1 MSFTSTEH
9 QVFMANAKNYA
20 ELSKCVRLQVGCVVV
35 NEHGCTITTGVNG
48 TGRGQVNCCDVDHG
62 PNNEH
67 HHAWSKV
74 HELHAEKNALFNLLA
89 TGARYRELTFYVTH
103 SPCQGCLTDIV
114 VMAKNFDIKI
124 PMIVFDQKYDRMDH
138 AELMDQWH
146 FCRNHGIE
154 LISMKELLEEGM

>member
-48 TGRGQVNCCDVDHG
+48 TGRGQTNCCDVDHG

-67 HHAWSKV
+67 HHEWSKV
-74 HELHAEKNALFNLLA
+74 HELHSEKNALFNLLA
-89 TGARYRELTFYVTH
+89 TGARYKELTFYVTH
-103 SPCQGCLTDIV
+103 SPCQACLTDIV
-114 VMAKNFDIKI
+114 VMARNFDIKI
-124 PMIVFDQKYDRMDH
+124 PMIVYDQKYDRMTKQ
-138 AELMDQWH
+138 ELDDQMD
-146 FCRNHGIE
+146 FCYDHGID
-154 LISMKELLEEGM
+154 LISMKELLEKEL